1 MFHGILCSAYW
12 IFQILCPNL
21 HFSYIGS
28 ESTTWISEL
37 GPLFCIVGA
46 TGPITSHKTRLC
58 NRKKLRVDY
67 NHDRVLCSI
76 WKNGKAEG
84 VPGGREDYYVESSSG
99 YIPEFSHLQ
108 PHLPFFFF
116 SYSGSGYWH
125 MGKTS
130 LPHTLSY
137 TRSFLR
143 VRTSG
148 TTDKSIFRV
157 VQVVLFLNS

>member
-1 MFHGILCSAYW
+1 MFHGIPCSAYW

-116 SYSGSGYWH
+116 FHIQDLAIGIW
-125 MGKTS
+125 
-130 LPHTLSY
+130 
-137 TRSFLR
+137 
-143 VRTSG
+143 VRL
-148 TTDKSIFRV
+148 
-157 VQVVLFLNS
+157 LFLTLCLIQDLFWEYAHQELQTKVFSEWCR